1 MGGGGLTDDASG
13 GVENVLGD
21 VAGFAQFR
29 RSDSRSANPTA
40 QGITLRALGGNASS
54 RSLVLLDGVPQADPF
69 FGYLPIYALVPD
81 RLALIRVTRGGGS
94 GAFGAGAV
102 AGTIEMASAGRDVLP
117 LVSASA
123 FYGSRDATELSA
135 AVTPN
140 LDDGFLSHSGRW
152 DRGDGFWTTPADQ
165 RGPAS
170 VRRKEEHTSEL
181 QSLMRISYAV
191 FGLKKKNITNKHST
205 SLIY

>member
-1 MGGGGLTDDASG
+1 MRISDWSS
-13 GVENVLGD
+13 D
-21 VAGFAQFR
+21 VCS
-29 RSDSRSANPTA
+29 SD
-40 QGITLRALGGNASS
+40 L
-54 RSLVLLDGVPQADPF
+54 
-69 FGYLPIYALVPD
+69 
-81 RLALIRVTRGGGS
+81 GGGS

-140 LDDGFLSHSGRW
+140 LDDGFLSLSGRW

-170 VRRKEEHTSEL
+170 VRSASDNWSPHIREAEPRSNTCSQERRVGK
-181 QSLMRISYAV
+181 
-191 FGLKKKNITNKHST
+191 GGDG
-205 SLIY
+205 